1 MPQENNTSNEPSA
14 NKEPSAKE
22 EPSANNH
29 ASTAKGLRVSHL
41 TCERGYREL
50 FNDLNFELSP
60 GEILHIKGENGTGK
74 TSLLRILA
82 GLALPVCGEVSFD
95 GYDCQKYRSEYN
107 EHLAFMGHKLG
118 IKLELTPVENIR
130 SYCELGEPRTEQQIL
145 DVLEKVGLYG
155 FEEMYCNQ
163 LSAGQ
168 KRRVALAQAI
178 LSDTRLWILDEPFT
192 SLDVVGIAFFLKMI
206 QQHVDKGGMVLLT
219 THQDVNLENCTI
231 KYLHLPAGEMTN

>member
-1 MPQENNTSNEPSA
+1 MPEQNNIPNEPQTG
-14 NKEPSAKE
+14 K
-22 EPSANNH
+22 
-29 ASTAKGLRVSHL
+29 LRVSHL

-50 FNDLNFELSP
+50 FNDLSFELSS

-82 GLALPVCGEVSFD
+82 GLALPVCGEITFD
-95 GYDCQKYRSEYN
+95 GYDCRKYRSEYN
-107 EHLAFMGHKLG
+107 EQIAFMGHKLG
-118 IKLELTPVENIR
+118 IKLELTALENIR
-130 SYCELGEPRTEQQIL
+130 SYCELGNHCTDQQIMA
-145 DVLEKVGLYG
+145 VLQQVGLYG

-178 LSDTRLWILDEPFT
+178 LSKTRLWILDEPFT
-192 SLDVVGIAFFLKMI
+192 SLDVVGVEFFLKMI
-206 QQHVDKGGMVLLT
+206 HQHVTKGGMVLLT

-231 KYLHLPAGEMTN
+231 RYLQLPAGATSI